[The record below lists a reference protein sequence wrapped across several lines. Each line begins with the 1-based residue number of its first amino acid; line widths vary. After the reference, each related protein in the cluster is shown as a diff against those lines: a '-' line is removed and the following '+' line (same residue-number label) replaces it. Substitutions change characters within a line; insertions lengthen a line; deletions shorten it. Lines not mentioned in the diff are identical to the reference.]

1 MGYRTRRRIPDRR
14 HCTTLLMPLDP
25 KLEKKIDTIYRNTRQ
40 MPILA
45 ILGIF
50 VPFILVIGGP
60 LGLLYWFW
68 RRDILPAA
76 DSGSLGLD
84 SVPPTL
90 PPAARQS
97 GGLSPATKLDFIR
110 SHKHSLLI
118 PIYMLGA
125 FVVVVGCFIAFLVI
139 THPRHE

>member
-1 MGYRTRRRIPDRR
+1 MASLHHITF
-14 HCTTLLMPLDP
+14 PLDP
-25 KLEKKIDTIYRNTRQ
+25 KLEKKIGTIYRNTKQ

-60 LGLLYWFW
+60 FGLLYWFW
-68 RRDILPAA
+68 RRDILQAA
-76 DSGSLGLD
+76 DSGTLGLD
-84 SVPPTL
+84 SVPPPL
-90 PPAARQS
+90 PTARQS
-97 GGLSPATKLDFIR
+97 GELSPATKLDFIR

-125 FVVVVGCFIAFLVI
+125 FVVVVGCFITFLVI